1 MPKSGRIFIIDY
13 TRKRMSPTEVVDAI
27 FAHYA
32 RHKFMKAIIEAI
44 GYQRTFVHWLKRRQ
58 LKQGIMFYVE
68 ELKSLKGSKAD
79 RILGLQP
86 YFADGLIAMRRNMS
100 ELEHELLAWSPNLK
114 SGHDDIIDALSMH
127 RKFWVEM
134 MDLEKLAK
142 PEKAFDPLNGGSIV
156 EELTGRF
163 TQGMQY
169 PFDGGNM
176 DDYYLN
182 NIIGTEDLRDR
193 IRERMESS
201 RAEALVML

>member
-1 MPKSGRIFIIDY
+1 
-13 TRKRMSPTEVVDAI
+13 
-27 FAHYA
+27 
-32 RHKFMKAIIEAI
+32 
-44 GYQRTFVHWLKRRQ
+44 
-58 LKQGIMFYVE
+58 
-68 ELKSLKGSKAD
+68 
-79 RILGLQP
+79 
-86 YFADGLIAMRRNMS
+86 
-100 ELEHELLAWSPNLK
+100 
-114 SGHDDIIDALSMH
+114 
-127 RKFWVEM
+127 